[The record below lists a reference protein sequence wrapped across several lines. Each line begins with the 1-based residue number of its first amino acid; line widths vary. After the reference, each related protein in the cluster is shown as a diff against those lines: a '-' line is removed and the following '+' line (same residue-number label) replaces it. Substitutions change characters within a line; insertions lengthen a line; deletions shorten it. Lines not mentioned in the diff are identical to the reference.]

1 MYNDAFTPFDDIQC
15 EDMDDML
22 DFDDRQEVM
31 EDLQNDPDFIDGID
45 HIIGDGDTEDL
56 FNEEGGLTADAFA
69 LLADM
74 DERGEFSS

>member
-1 MYNDAFTPFDDIQC
+1 MYNDSFTPLDDIQC
-15 EDMDDML
+15 EDLIDIEFDERDDAL
-22 DFDDRQEVM
+22 R
-31 EDLQNDPDFIDGID
+31 DLANDPDFIDGCD
-45 HIIGDGDTEDL
+45 HLSEDVEVL

>member
-1 MYNDAFTPFDDIQC
+1 MYNDSFTPLAAIQC
-15 EDMDDML
+15 EDLIDIEFDERDDAL
-22 DFDDRQEVM
+22 R
-31 EDLQNDPDFIDGID
+31 DLANDPDFIDGCD
-45 HIIGDGDTEDL
+45 HLSEDVEDL